1 MFRENTDSI
10 ANRKERKTSEKS
22 YGKEQERNKG
32 VVGKTITEELS
43 KTGGVSCITFSREDN

>member
-1 MFRENTDSI
+1 MFWESTDSI

-22 YGKEQERNKG
+22 FEKEQEHNKG

-43 KTGGVSCITFSREDN
+43 KTGGVSCITSSSEDN